1 MKKSYIKHKPNI
13 SKIPYSKIS
22 LNKASLDLSIPYS
35 KQTKGKIKTDSMKE
49 TFDGS
54 AAESGTYLNPQFGE
68 NLKNSKITNSKD
80 YYFAKLDNKNVFTYS
95 LKTSINQRNKSSNF
109 SKDYLAKTQEEYSEN
124 VSSSE
129 DIDYKSLEKK
139 SLLDEDD
146 DTNKIDYRYYPKIP
160 EIEGNVD
167 KNKSLYWLAT
177 YDKLMKK
184 SKIMKILSY
193 YSDSLSHK
201 DSEIFVIEDAHSDY
215 KEEENKQRLKHLNEK
230 YKKKKKTMVI
240 QGYDIYF
247 VKKHGKPFV
256 RPKKDGKIFI
266 KLYLLSLEQI
276 NQIFSYINRLEY
288 KRYINNLNSFKQ
300 RNTFRIINNFNKTIY
315 NYTKIFCLGT
325 FMNINIYMF
334 SHTLKNQEVD
344 SENNDANSINYLINN
359 LPSSNKIAKMIKVLM
374 TNFPTFSKQNFI
386 DYLMKPKM
394 YSINLNIHD
403 VEVLKQKI
411 NEVNSLIADNK
422 KDLKIKNNKTNFT
435 NNVIKRTIRA
445 IPTNTL
451 SSKTTTNDIN
461 SINYINNDVNCS
473 DFLSNIKNELDGLVN
488 IQKRN
493 NKKNIEN
500 INKIYKA
507 KTNKTKSNNTVLTR
521 NKYNIFDNINIA
533 SESYMKSNNNRVNK
547 NQEICRTI
555 SLLNLNKKSLTRN
568 NSKGLITF
576 NVPKNNDKEKEK
588 EKQINVIKLDKKA
601 KHRNRENDL
610 HLINKNLLNKYH
622 TEDSNFIY
630 YNKLKQINKIEHDL
644 TRTHS
649 NKNMN
654 QAKEKN
660 KAYSP
665 YYTNINSLETNQ
677 YSKTNKNTSN
687 IIQSKRVLST
697 IQKLISKK
705 ISRVTPNIKSVFQI
719 NSNDN
724 NNNNSLKPMQN
735 NRYGTDISNHD
746 NNLKKQKKI
755 NSKLNTSSQNKISDF
770 ITPLKKKYFYYY
782 H

>member
-1 MKKSYIKHKPNI
+1 
-13 SKIPYSKIS
+13 
-22 LNKASLDLSIPYS
+22 
-35 KQTKGKIKTDSMKE
+35 
-49 TFDGS
+49 
-54 AAESGTYLNPQFGE
+54 
-68 NLKNSKITNSKD
+68 
-80 YYFAKLDNKNVFTYS
+80 
-95 LKTSINQRNKSSNF
+95 
-109 SKDYLAKTQEEYSEN
+109 
-124 VSSSE
+124 
-129 DIDYKSLEKK
+129 
-139 SLLDEDD
+139 
-146 DTNKIDYRYYPKIP
+146 
-160 EIEGNVD
+160 
-167 KNKSLYWLAT
+167 
-177 YDKLMKK
+177 
-184 SKIMKILSY
+184 
-193 YSDSLSHK
+193 
-201 DSEIFVIEDAHSDY
+201 
-215 KEEENKQRLKHLNEK
+215 
-230 YKKKKKTMVI
+230 
-240 QGYDIYF
+240 
-247 VKKHGKPFV
+247 
-256 RPKKDGKIFI
+256 
-266 KLYLLSLEQI
+266 
-276 NQIFSYINRLEY
+276 
-288 KRYINNLNSFKQ
+288 
-300 RNTFRIINNFNKTIY
+300 
-315 NYTKIFCLGT
+315 
-325 FMNINIYMF
+325 MF

-344 SENNDANSINYLINN
+344 SENNDANSVNYLINN

-547 NQEICRTI
+547 NHEICRTI

-576 NVPKNNDKEKEK
+576 NVSKNNDKEKEKEK

-610 HLINKNLLNKYH
+610 HLINKNLLNKYR

-654 QAKEKN
+654 QVNEKN

-665 YYTNINSLETNQ
+665 YYTNINTLETNQ
-677 YSKTNKNTSN
+677 HSKTNKNTSN
-687 IIQSKRVLST
+687 ITQSKRVLST

-705 ISRVTPNIKSVFQI
+705 INRVTPNIKSVFQI

-724 NNNNSLKPMQN
+724 NNNSLKPMQN
-735 NRYGTDISNHD
+735 NRYGTDVSNHD
-746 NNLKKQKKI
+746 NKPKKQKKI